1 MMKFLRSQ
9 SQTVLWVVLGVIAL
23 GFLFYGNSGNF
34 LATPGTRLSND
45 FGRIDG
51 EDLSTSQLFNAIR
64 NTRYSIMLGSQA
76 QMLNQPNAGKQ
87 VAEEAWRRL
96 LLLHE
101 ADRLHINV
109 SDRELIDYIHNS
121 PLFQDEKTHAYSP
134 QVYQTRMTELQNG
147 LHISPDTF
155 ENIIRD
161 NLRVDAVNAALF
173 ASVRTSARD
182 VSEQYQ
188 KYFGPTQVSL
198 VSFDPKSFAD
208 ASSVT
213 PDEIASEY
221 KAHSDN
227 PAYRTKEKRKVDY
240 VLFPL
245 SPDQAKLPDKEKAA
259 AKQALGEK
267 ALDFALAFQPDPS
280 ANGGN
285 TPPPLDFA
293 TEAKK
298 RGLTPATTDFFTVDT
313 PPANMPPSPSFNNA
327 AFSLTKENPV
337 SKVIDLDNGVAV
349 LHLADAQPSELRP
362 LDEVKADIAK
372 QIQQTKASQAVQSAV
387 QNAAQALKAAVAKGT
402 DFKAAAAALNLKV
415 ETIPAFVPMKVEQND
430 PRLQTIAYV
439 ATSLAEGQVSGPVPV
454 QSTNGTLIVHLDGRT
469 KADPA
474 GIAEFEGRFRN
485 YQDQQLRQAASN
497 DWVNWQSKK
506 PGTHR
511 PPDLDQYGGVE

>member
-34 LATPGTRLSND
+34 LATQGTRLSND

-64 NTRYSIMLGSQA
+64 NTRYTIMLGSQA
-76 QMLNQPNAGKQ
+76 QMLNQPNAGKKI
-87 VAEEAWRRL
+87 AEEAWHRL

-109 SDRELIDYIHNS
+109 SDRELIDYVHNLS
-121 PLFQDEKTHAYSP
+121 LFQDEKTHAYSP
-134 QVYQTRMTELQNG
+134 QVYQTRMTELQNNF
-147 LHISPDTF
+147 HISPDTF
-155 ENIIRD
+155 ENLIRD
-161 NLRVDAVNAALF
+161 NLRIDAVNAALF
-173 ASVRTSARD
+173 SSVRTSAHD
-182 VSEQYQ
+182 VLEEYQ

-198 VSFDPKSFAD
+198 VSFDSKSFVA
-208 ASSVT
+208 AASVT
-213 PDEIASEY
+213 PEEIASEY
-221 KAHSDN
+221 KAHPDN
-227 PAYRTKEKRKVDY
+227 QTYRTTEKRKVDY
-240 VLFPL
+240 VLLPL

-285 TPPPLDFA
+285 TPPPPDFA

-298 RGLTPATTDFFTVDT
+298 RGLTPAATDFFTAYT

-349 LHLADAQPSELRP
+349 LHLADIQPSDLRP

-372 QIQQTKASQAVQSAV
+372 QLQQTKGSQAMQNAA
-387 QNAAQALKAAVAKGT
+387 QNAAQALKAAMAKGT

-415 ETIPAFVPMKVEQND
+415 ETVPAFVPMKVEQTD
-430 PRLQTIAYV
+430 PRLQSIAYV
-439 ATSLAEGQVSGPVPV
+439 VTSMAEGQVSSPIPI
-454 QSTNGTLIVHLDGRT
+454 QSTDSILVIHLDSRA

-474 GIAEFEGRFRN
+474 GIAEFEGRFRD
-485 YQDQQLRQAASN
+485 YQDQQLRQAVSN
-497 DWVNWQSKK
+497 DWVNWQNKK